1 MKPII
6 LILILNLVSLPAF
19 SAEWELDVD
28 SDGIRVWTRSKE
40 GSRYKEA
47 KGEVIVP
54 GPPQNAFSV
63 IVSAETCRE
72 WVYRCTNSYVISR
85 PRPQDGVVY
94 MRTNSF
100 WPISDRD
107 AVFLAETSH
116 DEKNNIFRAYMF
128 QKNDVLPA
136 VDGVVRITAMNGS
149 WEVLPNSSA
158 DSKVVF
164 WSHVEPGGLLPSALV
179 NLAISNLHKNSL
191 ASLRKYLEKKSQ

>member
-1 MKPII
+1 MKRMW
-6 LILILNLVSLPAF
+6 LFLVLNLFSLTAF
-19 SAEWELDVD
+19 SAQWELDVD
-28 SDGIRVWTRSKE
+28 SDGIRVWTRVKE

-54 GPPQNAFSV
+54 GSPQNAFSV

-94 MRTNSF
+94 TRTNSF

-107 AVFLAETSH
+107 AVFLAETSY
-116 DEKNNIFRAYMF
+116 DTQNNIFRASMV
-128 QKNDVLPA
+128 QKNDVLPD
-136 VDGVVRITAMNGS
+136 VEGVVRITAMNGS
-149 WEVLPNSSA
+149 WEVLPFSFTESR
-158 DSKVVF
+158 VIF
-164 WSHVEPGGLLPSALV
+164 WSHVEPGGLLPAALV

-191 ASLRKYLEKKSQ
+191 ASLRKFLEKKSQ

>member
-1 MKPII
+1 MKRMR
-6 LILILNLVSLPAF
+6 LFLVLNLFSLTAF
-19 SAEWELDVD
+19 SAQWELDVD
-28 SDGIRVWTRSKE
+28 SDGISVWTRTKE

-54 GPPQNAFSV
+54 GTPQSAFSV

-94 MRTNSF
+94 TRTNSF

-107 AVFLAETSH
+107 AVFLAETSY
-116 DEKNNIFRAYMF
+116 DTQNNIFRASMV
-128 QKNDVLPA
+128 QKNDVLP
-136 VDGVVRITAMNGS
+136 VVEGVVRITSMNGS
-149 WEVLPNSSA
+149 WEVLPFSSTE
-158 DSKVVF
+158 SRVIF
-164 WSHVEPGGLLPSALV
+164 WSHVEPGGLLPAALV

-191 ASLRKYLEKKSQ
+191 ASLRKFLEKKSQ

>member
-1 MKPII
+1 MKPIG
-6 LILILNLVSLPAF
+6 LFLILNLVSLPAF

-28 SDGIRVWTRSKE
+28 SDGIRVWTRTKE

-72 WVYRCTNSYVISR
+72 WVYRCIDSYVINR
-85 PRPQDGVVY
+85 PRPLDGVVY

-116 DEKNNIFRAYMF
+116 DEKNNIFRASML
-128 QKNDVLPA
+128 QKNDTLPA
-136 VDGVVRITAMNGS
+136 VEGVVRITAMSGS
-149 WEVLPNSSA
+149 WEVFPNSTT

-164 WSHVEPGGLLPSALV
+164 WSHVEPGGLLPAALV

-191 ASLRKYLEKKSQ
+191 ASLRKFLEKKSQ